1 MDKKK
6 TFFNFIFC
14 TVCQTWYFPS
24 RCITGGHMV
33 HPIWDYVGGDVTL
46 LVDIDVEKWSYFEF
60 VGDFEGRCKI
70 ERM

>member
-1 MDKKK
+1 
-6 TFFNFIFC
+6 
-14 TVCQTWYFPS
+14 
-24 RCITGGHMV
+24 MV